1 MATTP
6 VLNETAGACICQRMG
21 MACEW
26 QCQDTTRQHKRV
38 CSLTRSY
45 LDSSGDFR
53 RAHGQTQTSKTEKQC
68 GDVCFVSAVSKLRFV
83 DHSSQKATRHLAARA
98 DIGRATMC
106 MNTICSRISS
116 RLLSKAKCHSRCNEI
131 SSRADKQKR
140 HVGECLI
147 SGRSEASNITL
158 FVRATIPSWSPFDRG
173 QP

>member
-6 VLNETAGACICQRMG
+6 VLNETAGASICQRMG

-83 DHSSQKATRHLAARA
+83 DHSSQKATRHLAALSL
-98 DIGRATMC
+98 IE
-106 MNTICSRISS
+106 SRHWS
-116 RLLSKAKCHSRCNEI
+116 RY
-131 SSRADKQKR
+131 
-140 HVGECLI
+140 HVYEHNMFEDLQSVVIEGKMSQQMQRNLI
-147 SGRSEASNITL
+147 
-158 FVRATIPSWSPFDRG
+158 
-173 QP
+173 